1 MHEIAISFG
10 VVFFFALIVENVMI
24 FLCNEFFG
32 FVWPRFLS
40 ETGLVS
46 MAMSR
51 ANVFLKVVVNGEENC
66 RFYNQPIILKV
77 LTSSLVI
84 ECKILFDLS

>member
-10 VVFFFALIVENVMI
+10 VVFFFALYREKRDDI
-24 FLCNEFFG
+24 FCAMDFSVLFG
-32 FVWPRFLS
+32 RDFLS

-51 ANVFLKVVVNGEENC
+51 TNVFLKVDGNGEENC
-66 RFYNQPIILKV
+66 RF
-77 LTSSLVI
+77 
-84 ECKILFDLS
+84 

>member
-10 VVFFFALIVENVMI
+10 VVFFFALIVKNVMI
-24 FLCNEFFG
+24 FLCNEFLGAFG
-32 FVWPRFLS
+32 RIFLS

-51 ANVFLKVVVNGEENC
+51 TNVFLKVGVNE
-66 RFYNQPIILKV
+66 
-77 LTSSLVI
+77 
-84 ECKILFDLS
+84 